1 MIKTTDL
8 SREEQSLLLYLE
20 TCVVDNSCF
29 IDTRYINEED
39 LEILKKFQDN
49 DLIKF
54 GRYSKKDVVT
64 EMYSLGYWVYLSNE
78 AFALAHQLRKE
89 RALRAYDRILVANGF
104 IEKRDM
110 YF

>member
-1 MIKTTDL
+1 MTTDL

-29 IDTRYINEED
+29 INTNYINEED

-64 EMYSLGYWVYLSNE
+64 EMHSLGFWVFLSDE

-89 RALRAYDRILVANGF
+89 RALRAYGRILVANGF
-104 IEKRDM
+104 IEKKE
-110 YF
+110 